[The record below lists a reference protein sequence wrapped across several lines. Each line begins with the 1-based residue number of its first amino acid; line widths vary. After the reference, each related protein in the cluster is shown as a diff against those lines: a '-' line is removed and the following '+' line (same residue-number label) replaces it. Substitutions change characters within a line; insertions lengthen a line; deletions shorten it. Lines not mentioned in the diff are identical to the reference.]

1 LLGLATGEAANKSVN
16 DNTVEAAIKL
26 ITKIG
31 PSIDEK
37 LNKQVGDWKTKNEK
51 RVIDIFKQF
60 EYLMSSTEKEGKL
73 FVSKRLTI
81 LIKNMIDNKNSGWS
95 KSKGSTELQTKEQV
109 QEEVYKQAALAD
121 EQNQQLNK

>member
-1 LLGLATGEAANKSVN
+1 MLGLATGEAANKSVN